1 MDVIRMSYVGINIPE
16 TLTDQIDEIIQN
28 GKQGYTSRAEFIKDA
43 SRQLIYKIKQNGGNG
58 GNGGSNIQNSHL
70 STKNNGDEKEN
81 V

>member
-1 MDVIRMSYVGINIPE
+1 MSYVGINIPE
-16 TLTDQIDEIIQN
+16 ALTDQIDEIIEK

-58 GNGGSNIQNSHL
+58 NGGNTSHL
-70 STKNNGDEKEN
+70 STTKTKNNEKKERKNN